1 MASFLDGAMDALV
14 VPGFSRIGYAL
25 RCRTFD
31 SLGEGS
37 LAGRTVVLTGHTSG
51 IGFAAAERLR
61 SMGADLILV
70 GRDVTRTNESAR
82 RVEEVKG
89 RGAVMSLVADMG
101 DLDQVEHLAEAIA
114 ARVDRVDVIV
124 HNAGALLK
132 IRERS
137 PQGHDLTVAVHVLG
151 PFLLTHRLLAPLT
164 SSHGRVITVASGGM
178 YAVGLPAF
186 AKGHGLE
193 LPDAKY
199 DGTRQYALAK
209 RAQVTLN
216 EMWATRT
223 VDRGIG
229 FHAMHPGWA
238 DTPGVASSIPVF
250 RALTKPILRT
260 PAQGADTIAWLAAA
274 DADKLGS
281 GGFWC
286 DRERRPIHRL
296 SSTRRTDGEASRQ
309 QLWEWVER
317 AALGS
322 KA

>member
-1 MASFLDGAMDALV
+1 MASFLDGAMDVLV

-25 RCRTFD
+25 RSRSFETLED
-31 SLGEGS
+31 DAMS
-37 LAGRTVVLTGHTSG
+37 GRTVILTGHTSG
-51 IGFAAAERLR
+51 IGFASAVRLR
-61 SMGADLILV
+61 TMGANLVLV
-70 GRDVTRTNESAR
+70 GRDVARTNEAAR
-82 RVEEVKG
+82 RVEAEQGQGGV
-89 RGAVMSLVADMG
+89 VPLVADMG
-101 DLDQVEHLAEAIA
+101 DLDQVEQLAEAVA
-114 ARVDRVDVIV
+114 ARVDRVDVLV

-132 IRERS
+132 TRARS

-151 PFLLTHRLLAPLT
+151 PFLLTHRLLERLA
-164 SSHGRVITVASGGM
+164 SSHGRVVTVASGGM
-178 YAVGLPAF
+178 YAVGLPDF
-186 AKGHGLE
+186 EKGHGLE

-223 VDRGIG
+223 IDRGIG

-238 DTPGVASSIPVF
+238 DTPGVASSIPTF

-260 PAQGADTIAWLAAA
+260 ASQGADTIAWLAAA
-274 DADKLGS
+274 DADKVGS

-296 SSTRRTDGEASRQ
+296 PSTRRTDGEAARQ
-309 QLWEWVER
+309 RLWEWVEQ